1 MTEDDVKFY
10 GSLCYQIIGCAMT
23 VHRELHGGLLEEV
36 YQEALAIEFDENDF
50 NYEREKLIEI
60 FYKGQKLK
68 KFYKADFLCFNKIVV
83 ELKSVE
89 RLIPEHRAQL
99 INYLRLSNK
108 PVGLLINFGDSSL
121 KCEKYIFDESTNNFK
136 AF

>member
-1 MTEDDVKFY
+1 
-10 GSLCYQIIGCAMT
+10 MT

-36 YQEALAIEFDENDF
+36 YQEALAIEFDEKDF